1 MMDCARL
8 SDRMPEVALG
18 RAQWTLEEAA
28 HLADCSDCQQEWKLV
43 SLASALGREVQV
55 PDADAIAS
63 TVLRRVATERRR
75 ATDWRRWSA
84 AGLAAA
90 AAITLAVWY
99 GNSPPG
105 PNRTR
110 PEGLPIAAAP
120 AARPE
125 LAIPIPELDQL
136 QEPEL
141 DSLLQTISP
150 PLTGGSTL
158 EEPSMSDLNDQEL
171 EEVLST
177 WEG

>member
-1 MMDCARL
+1 MMDCAKL

-18 RAQWTLEEAA
+18 RAEWTPEEAA
-28 HLADCSDCQQEWKLV
+28 HLATCSDCRQEWKLV
-43 SLASALGREVQV
+43 SLASALGREVQA
-55 PDADAIAS
+55 PDTDAIAS

-99 GNSPPG
+99 GNSRPG
-105 PNRTR
+105 PNSTT
-110 PEGLPIAAAP
+110 PDGLPIAAAP
-120 AARPE
+120 AAPPK
-125 LAIPIPELDQL
+125 LVIPIPELDQL

-141 DSLLQTISP
+141 DSVLQTISP
-150 PLTGGSTL
+150 PLNSGSTL
-158 EEPSMSDLNDQEL
+158 EAPSMSDLNDQEL